1 MILVLS
7 ESIRRHRRLFRCRL
21 CRPRDA
27 LRLGR
32 GGLLLLLFGLIIG
45 WSIGD
50 RAFGRIE
57 SIVGLIL
64 TGTLM
69 LFMVEMGMVTAG

>member
-1 MILVLS
+1 
-7 ESIRRHRRLFRCRL
+7 
-21 CRPRDA
+21 
-27 LRLGR
+27 
-32 GGLLLLLFGLIIG
+32 LLLLFGLIIG